1 MSSTKDKKPTLAGQR
16 IRSRKRD
23 EKVKY
28 DPEGFR
34 DEIVKGLSDCQDDFE
49 KAYKFLD
56 ATGGT
61 QDYRR
66 YAESLFDILISG
78 GLMAPGGEIL
88 PPLCPFALFE
98 FPDRRET
105 AQAFGQMLQKVLRR
119 YKYLEVSLE
128 EEFCKVVKF
137 IKTFSEANR
146 AKLARLL
153 AVLMSLNIVSAKPI
167 TSLSIDAV
175 VREGLALDFVT
186 TMFRA
191 LLLETE
197 TSMATIGTQL
207 RKEKIDLLELMPPS
221 QRTIEHF
228 RAHCAK
234 IGGLDDVVAW
244 QGSLHARDQAKQFQ
258 KDLVELL
265 ATETPV
271 PQIVDAVKDMLGRFG
286 LTEGDVVDRVFTV
299 IMEAG
304 ELEKKADVSDAAVR
318 QVRTYAPVLGA
329 VTTQVPSQLALMNRM
344 QTYCYDNTACT
355 KLFKPCVVLLYKTD
369 VVTEDAILAW
379 HAGGASPK
387 GRTVF
392 FEQMQE
398 MIDWL
403 KSAEEESDD
412 DED

>member
-56 ATGGT
+56 ASGGT

-88 PPLCPFALFE
+88 SPVCPFALFE
-98 FPDRRET
+98 FPDRHET

-167 TSLSIDAV
+167 ISLSLDVV

-186 TMFRA
+186 TMFRS
-191 LLLETE
+191 LLLET
-197 TSMATIGTQL
+197 TMANVATQL

-234 IGGLDDVVAW
+234 VGGLDEVVAW
-244 QGSLHARDQAKQFQ
+244 QSSLHARDQARQFQ
-258 KDLVELL
+258 KDLAELL
-265 ATETPV
+265 ATEAPV
-271 PQIVDAVKDMLGRFG
+271 PQVVDAVKDMLGRFG
-286 LTEGDVVDRVFTV
+286 LIEAEVIDRVFTV
-299 IMEAG
+299 IMDSG
-304 ELEKKADVSDAAVR
+304 ELEKKPDVSDAAVR
-318 QVRTYAPVLGA
+318 LVRTYAPVLGA
-329 VTTQVPSQLALMNRM
+329 VATLVPTQLALMNRM
-344 QTYCYDNTACT
+344 QNYCYDNPACT
-355 KLFKPCVVLLYKTD
+355 KLFKPFVVLLYKTD
-369 VVTEDAILAW
+369 VLTEDAVLAW

-412 DED
+412 ED